1 MKLKT
6 KVVAI
11 LGPTGVGKSAM
22 GINVAKKFN
31 GEIISADSVQIFK
44 EFDIGSAKINQSQ
57 MQTVKHYAIDI
68 VRASENFTAYDFVI
82 YAKET
87 IDNIVKQGKLPII
100 VGGTA
105 LYVKALLE
113 NYNLGATKNEDLR
126 HQLQEQLNEKGL
138 DFLSDNLKKLAPDEA
153 EKIDL
158 KNPQR
163 VIRALEIVLSNQNKT
178 KQESPYDY
186 KIFALNRDREELYK
200 IINSRV
206 DEMFEQGLEKE
217 VRLLL
222 EKHGDSV
229 QPFKAIGYKEFLPY
243 FKGEYSQQ
251 QLINLIKQHSR
262 NYAKRQLTFI
272 RGMQNVSWID
282 VKDKIIAQQQIEK
295 EIELWLH

>member
-222 EKHGDSV
+222 EKYGDSV